1 MRKSVFAAVL
11 LPFLAGASIAAQT
24 EPGQDSADLAKQLSN
39 PVASL
44 VSVPFQTN
52 WDFGVGPGPDNDTRF
67 LLNFQPVMPF
77 ALNKDWNLIARVI
90 VPYLSQPPLAPGGFS
105 ASGIGDFLVSGFIS
119 PAQPKRFIWG
129 IGPALSLP
137 VATESTLGS
146 GQWAAGPTGLILKQS
161 GPWTYGALASQV
173 WSYAGDDSRPSVSQL
188 YLQPF
193 GSYTT
198 AKATTFNLSSETT
211 ANWNASSGNTW
222 TVPIIVQVSQLL
234 RLGRRPISVG
244 VAYGNYVESPDGGPN
259 WKFRASVTLLFPK

>member
-1 MRKSVFAAVL
+1 MSRIVISFAVL
-11 LPFLAGASIAAQT
+11 TLLAGTRVAAQT
-24 EPGQDSADLAKQLSN
+24 EPKQDAADLAKQLSN

-52 WDFGVGPGPDNDTRF
+52 WDFGVGPGPENDTRF

-90 VPYLSQPPLAPGGFS
+90 VPYLSQPPLSTGGSS
-105 ASGIGDFLVSGFIS
+105 ASGIGDLLVSGFIS
-119 PAQPKRFIWG
+119 PAQPKKFIWG

-137 VATESTLGS
+137 VAAEPTLGS
-146 GQWAAGPTGLILKQS
+146 GQWAGGPTGLILKQS
-161 GPWTYGALASQV
+161 GHWTYGALASQV
-173 WSYAGDDSRPSVSQL
+173 WSYAGDGSRPGVSQL

-244 VAYGNYVESPDGGPN
+244 LAYGNYVESPDGGPN
-259 WKFRASVTLLFPK
+259 WKLRASLTLLFPK